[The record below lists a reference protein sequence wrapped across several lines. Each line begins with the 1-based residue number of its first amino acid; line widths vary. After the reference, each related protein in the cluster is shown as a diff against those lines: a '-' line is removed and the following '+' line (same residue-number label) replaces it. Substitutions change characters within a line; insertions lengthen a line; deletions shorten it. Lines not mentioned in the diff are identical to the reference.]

1 MKVLLRLFLGLPG
14 LAFGGTAFVAVPDT
28 GNGAVITDANER
40 IAKQV
45 KISQRG
51 AQFFW
56 ASNQNVPLTRHFKE
70 DKIIFVADGG
80 EGLIVVLNQ
89 SNVPEGSRQGDGRP
103 FLYCEHIREELSV
116 VSLCGGSQEVS
127 VNSR

>member
-1 MKVLLRLFLGLPG
+1 M
-14 LAFGGTAFVAVPDT
+14 AVPDT
-28 GNGAVITDANER
+28 DNGVPITDANLR

-45 KISQRG
+45 EITQRG

-56 ASNQNVPLTRHFKE
+56 ASNKNAPLTRHFKE

-89 SNVPEGSRQGDGRP
+89 SNLPEDQRQGDGRP
-103 FLYCEHIREELSV
+103 FLYCEHIRQELSV
-116 VSLCGGSQEVS
+116 MSLCGGSQEVA
-127 VNSR
+127 VNNR